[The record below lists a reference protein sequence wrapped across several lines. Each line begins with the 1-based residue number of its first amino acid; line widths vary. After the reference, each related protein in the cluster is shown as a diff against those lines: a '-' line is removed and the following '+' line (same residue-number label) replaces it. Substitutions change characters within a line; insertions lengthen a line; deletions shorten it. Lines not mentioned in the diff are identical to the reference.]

1 MNLRSQIGTTRAGC
15 SSAFSAAAGA
25 QELAQADK
33 EKALRLLET
42 SKEMALS
49 FQLSGTSNLHPIAGP
64 LLNAWSTSLPPKI
77 LSVHGC

>member
-42 SKEMALS
+42 SKEMAL
-49 FQLSGTSNLHPIAGP
+49 
-64 LLNAWSTSLPPKI
+64 
-77 LSVHGC
+77 